1 MFAAPAGVH
10 WATRFAAT
18 GATAARVHHMLLLG
32 CAEVPDP
39 PDEAGVSV
47 NYRCGMGEAAPCR
60 GGQHQGF
67 LFGWGKGSAGLEL
80 PAGVGFRIGSETS
93 MQYLVV
99 QVRLSPPPRYNKQQH
114 QPNPIHQPT
123 FDRAA
128 GPLRGAAAGFE
139 RRLWV

>member
-1 MFAAPAGVH
+1 M
-10 WATRFAAT
+10 
-18 GATAARVHHMLLLG
+18 
-32 CAEVPDP
+32 
-39 PDEAGVSV
+39 

-99 QVRLSPPPRYNKQQH
+99 QVRLSPPPPLQQTAAPT
-114 QPNPIHQPT
+114 QPYPSTHI
-123 FDRAA
+123 
-128 GPLRGAAAGFE
+128 
-139 RRLWV
+139 